1 MSCVHFFSPRIRVRD
16 RLSRDETL
24 QKPPDQSPDRQ
35 QSSRRYSH
43 GSSAQ
48 YAPQHTEHPQQRNV
62 YQPQPSP
69 ARHPAPSTSEYQHSG
84 PAIDTQPMV
93 KSSGPPEVQPR
104 RRMNAG
110 QMHAAHR
117 EARLEARQALKE
129 EVHTEGLLKSRKA
142 VLPSEI
148 RKREKSVDDP
158 QRGQHEE
165 TDWQTLSPE
174 RRRRNQAEED
184 LDRERPVERGRER
197 TVQRIRERRT
207 EPLSSHDGQEERVL
221 QSIQPFHIFV
231 HQQQRQDQS
240 IQPVYHQ
247 EPKINQHDPPVQKQY
262 EVRRTE
268 HADQVQQETPR
279 QHSHHLRLPQEN
291 QRPSQEQ
298 HVYNWRTNRLPGKEQ
313 DSQIKR
319 EESHYEKPTVQ
330 QQQQCAPSQQR
341 LDSAAYLQKGSSVP
355 QDKHRSMEI
364 VGGLKPKLRTRSMS
378 DIGLSQHTAMYRAE
392 RQGAGREAPR
402 MVPPPGVANG
412 EMGALDTRVSVAQ
425 LRHSYLENANRKPE
439 L

>member
-1 MSCVHFFSPRIRVRD
+1 M
-16 RLSRDETL
+16 L

-35 QSSRRYSH
+35 QSSRWYSH

-69 ARHPAPSTSEYQHSG
+69 AHHPASSTSEYQHSG
-84 PAIDTQPMV
+84 PATDTQPMV
-93 KSSGPPEVQPR
+93 KPSGPPEVQPR
-104 RRMNAG
+104 RRVNAD

-117 EARLEARQALKE
+117 EARQALKE
-129 EVHTEGLLKSRKA
+129 EAHTEGLLKSRKA

-174 RRRRNQAEED
+174 MRRRNLVEED
-184 LDRERPVERGRER
+184 LDRERPLERGRER

-207 EPLSSHDGQEERVL
+207 EHLSSHDGQEERVFR
-221 QSIQPFHIFV
+221 SIQPSHVSV
-231 HQQQRQDQS
+231 HQQQKHDHS
-240 IQPVYHQ
+240 VQPVYHQ
-247 EPKINQHDPPVQKQY
+247 EPKMKQHEPPVQQHY

-268 HADQVQQETPR
+268 HADQVQQEPPK
-279 QHSHHLRLPQEN
+279 QHYHHLRLTQEN

-298 HVYNWRTNRLPGKEQ
+298 HVYDWRTNKLPGKEQ
-313 DSQIKR
+313 DSQIKYQEPR
-319 EESHYEKPTVQ
+319 YERSTVQ
-330 QQQQCAPSQQR
+330 QQQQHAPSQQQR
-341 LDSAAYLQKGSSVP
+341 FDSVAYLQTGSSVP
-355 QDKHRSMEI
+355 QAKQRSMEV
-364 VGGLKPKLRTRSMS
+364 VGGLKPKIRTRSMS

-402 MVPPPGVANG
+402 VVPPPGVANG
-412 EMGALDTRVSVAQ
+412 EMGTLDTRVSVAQ